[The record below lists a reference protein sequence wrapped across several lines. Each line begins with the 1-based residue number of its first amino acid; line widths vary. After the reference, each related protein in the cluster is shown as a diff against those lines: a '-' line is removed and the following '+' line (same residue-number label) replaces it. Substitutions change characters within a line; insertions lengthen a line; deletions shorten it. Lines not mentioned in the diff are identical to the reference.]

1 MPQTALP
8 LPIGLKD
15 TDLFVS
21 MLEEQTGIAL
31 PERYEAQRGRLL
43 DTLADVHKYLAGVRV
58 AVYGDSDIVLGL
70 TRFLCEAG
78 AIPAVVATG
87 LRSTR
92 FEAEIRAA
100 SEDALILLGAD
111 FSQIHDKIRNARID
125 LMLGTSN
132 GRQISK
138 KEGIPLV
145 RVGLP
150 NHDRVGATRQLLVGY
165 EGATRLADA
174 ITNALLD
181 ENNL

>member
-1 MPQTALP
+1 M
-8 LPIGLKD
+8 
-15 TDLFVS
+15 
-21 MLEEQTGIAL
+21 
-31 PERYEAQRGRLL
+31 
-43 DTLADVHKYLAGVRV
+43 
-58 AVYGDSDIVLGL
+58 
-70 TRFLCEAG
+70 
-78 AIPAVVATG
+78 
-87 LRSTR
+87 RSTR

-150 NHDRVGATRQLLVGY
+150 TTIEWGNAQLLVGY

-181 ENNL
+181 ENNFEQWGIIKQPDRRSCHKGLGQGLRAQDFEVILFHPARLK

>member
-1 MPQTALP
+1 M
-8 LPIGLKD
+8 
-15 TDLFVS
+15 
-21 MLEEQTGIAL
+21 
-31 PERYEAQRGRLL
+31 
-43 DTLADVHKYLAGVRV
+43 
-58 AVYGDSDIVLGL
+58 
-70 TRFLCEAG
+70 
-78 AIPAVVATG
+78 ATG